1 MLNVLKFRKLFFLSP
16 MHQQSLMLLHPMV
29 KEKMHLQENT
39 LFSSFCIL
47 LYLQQILFNI
57 NKAICMR
64 LDGMENFLTTLGS
77 RMRDL
82 EVKLD
87 QFIQTSKQQ
96 SQISQSNMKKG

>member
-1 MLNVLKFRKLFFLSP
+1 
-16 MHQQSLMLLHPMV
+16 
-29 KEKMHLQENT
+29 
-39 LFSSFCIL
+39 
-47 LYLQQILFNI
+47 
-57 NKAICMR
+57 MR